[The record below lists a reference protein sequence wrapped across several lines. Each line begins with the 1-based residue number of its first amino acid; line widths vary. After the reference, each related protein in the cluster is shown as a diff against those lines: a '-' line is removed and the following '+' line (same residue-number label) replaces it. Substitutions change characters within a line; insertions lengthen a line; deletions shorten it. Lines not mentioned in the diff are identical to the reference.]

1 MERIILGLL
10 LSLIAG
16 LSTSIGSFL
25 AFFMKKPSPKF
36 ISFIM
41 GFSAGVMILISFVE
55 LLQNSI
61 HEIGLIFGDD
71 IGLLLGLSFFFLGMI
86 IMFLIDILVSHEYEY
101 EDSIEV
107 LINNHGKSKPH
118 LHHGHRH
125 RHGHHHS
132 GQKKN
137 NKLGKTSLF
146 IIFGVFIHNFPE
158 GMATFIGTLTQVEL
172 GILLAIAVA
181 LHNIPEGIAVA
192 IPIYAYT
199 QDKKK
204 AFKWSFISGMSEP
217 LGALLTWLVLFPF
230 INDFVLNAMLG
241 AVGGIMV
248 YISLDELLPIS
259 RSLAKEHYSII
270 GIIMGMFIMAV
281 SLILL

>member
-1 MERIILGLL
+1 MELILLGLF

-16 LSTSIGSFL
+16 LSTSIGSFI

-55 LLQNSI
+55 LLPESI
-61 HEIGLIFGDD
+61 ETIGYEM
-71 IGLLLGLSFFFLGMI
+71 GLLFFFLGMI
-86 IMFLIDILVSHEYEY
+86 LMFIIDIVVSHEYEF
-101 EDSIEV
+101 EDSIEILV
-107 LINNHGKSKPH
+107 NDNGKSKPH

-125 RHGHHHS
+125 KRRNQRHGE
-132 GQKKN
+132 KKEIN
-137 NKLGKTSLF
+137 LVKTSIF

-158 GMATFIGTLTQVEL
+158 GMATFIGTLTHVQL
-172 GILLAIAVA
+172 GILLTLAIA

-192 IPIYAYT
+192 VPIYACT
-199 QDKKK
+199 LNKKK

-217 LGALLTWLVLFPF
+217 LGAILTWLILFPF
-230 INDFVLNAMLG
+230 INDYVLNAMLG

-259 RSLAKEHYSII
+259 RSMAKEHYSII
-270 GIIMGMFIMAV
+270 GIIIGMFIMAI
-281 SLILL
+281 SILIL

>member
-1 MERIILGLL
+1 MENFLLGLL

-16 LSTSIGSFL
+16 LSTTIGSFF
-25 AFFMKKPSPKF
+25 AFFMKKPNPKF

-55 LLQNSI
+55 LLQGSI
-61 HEIGLIFGDD
+61 NEIGLLLGNEL
-71 IGLLLGLSFFFLGMI
+71 GLLLGLSFFFLGMI
-86 IMFLIDILVSHEYEY
+86 IMFLIDILVSHEYEF
-101 EDSIEV
+101 EDSIEL
-107 LINNHGKSKPH
+107 LINNNGQYKPH

-125 RHGHHHS
+125 RHRHRGE
-132 GQKKN
+132 KKN
-137 NKLGKTSLF
+137 NQLFKTSIF
-146 IIFGVFIHNFPE
+146 IVFGVFIHNFPE

-172 GILLAIAVA
+172 GILLTVAIA

-192 IPIYAYT
+192 VPIYVYT
-199 QDKKK
+199 LNRKK

-217 LGALLTWLVLFPF
+217 LGAILTWLILFPF
-230 INDFVLNAMLG
+230 INDFILNAMLG

-248 YISLDELLPIS
+248 YISLDELLPMS

-270 GIIMGMFIMAV
+270 GIITGMFIMAI

>member
-1 MERIILGLL
+1 MENFLLGLL

-16 LSTSIGSFL
+16 LSTTIGSFFS
-25 AFFMKKPSPKF
+25 FFMKKPSPKF

-55 LLQNSI
+55 LLQGSMNETSP
-61 HEIGLIFGDD
+61 
-71 IGLLLGLSFFFLGMI
+71 LLGLMFFFLGLI
-86 IMFLIDILVSHEYEY
+86 IMFLIDILVSHEYEF
-101 EDSIEV
+101 EDSIEF
-107 LINNHGKSKPH
+107 LATNNGQYKPH

-125 RHGHHHS
+125 GQRHRYYDE
-132 GQKKN
+132 KKN
-137 NKLGKTSLF
+137 NQLAKTSIF
-146 IIFGVFIHNFPE
+146 IVFGVFIHNFPE
-158 GMATFIGTLTQVEL
+158 GMATFIGALTQVNL
-172 GILLAIAVA
+172 GILLAIAIA

-199 QDKKK
+199 LNRKK

-217 LGALLTWLVLFPF
+217 LGALITWLILFPF
-230 INDFVLNAMLG
+230 INDFILYAMLG

-248 YISLDELLPIS
+248 YISLDELLPMS

-270 GIIMGMFIMAV
+270 GIITGMFIMAV

>member
-1 MERIILGLL
+1 MELILLGLF

-16 LSTSIGSFL
+16 LSTSIGSFI

-55 LLQNSI
+55 LLPESI
-61 HEIGLIFGDD
+61 ETIGYEM
-71 IGLLLGLSFFFLGMI
+71 GLLFFFLGMI
-86 IMFLIDILVSHEYEY
+86 LMFIIDIVVSHEYEF
-101 EDSIEV
+101 EDSIEILV
-107 LINNHGKSKPH
+107 NDNGKSKPH

-125 RHGHHHS
+125 KRRYQRHS
-132 GQKKN
+132 EKKETS
-137 NKLGKTSLF
+137 LVKTSIF

-158 GMATFIGTLTQVEL
+158 GMATFIGTLTHVQL
-172 GILLAIAVA
+172 GILLTLAIA

-192 IPIYAYT
+192 VPIYAYT
-199 QDKKK
+199 LNKKK

-217 LGALLTWLVLFPF
+217 LGAILTWLILFPF
-230 INDFVLNAMLG
+230 INDYVLNAMLG

-259 RSLAKEHYSII
+259 RSMAKEHYSII
-270 GIIMGMFIMAV
+270 GIIIGMFIMAI
-281 SLILL
+281 SILIL